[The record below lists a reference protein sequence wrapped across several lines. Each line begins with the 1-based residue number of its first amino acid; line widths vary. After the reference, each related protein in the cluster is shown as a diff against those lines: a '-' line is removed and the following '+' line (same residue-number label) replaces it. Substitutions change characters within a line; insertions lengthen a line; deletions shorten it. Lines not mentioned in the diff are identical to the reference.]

1 MRRGRFMHPPAV
13 AVQRLLYGT
22 GVGLLL
28 GVGFGL
34 QAGRSLGSS
43 TYAIELLS
51 ATSVLFFVLGWMLGN
66 GVGPLAVL
74 FSHESEEVMAQR
86 VREEIEEVHRSEDVT
101 SKWAELEAKVLT
113 HDLGE
118 QE

>member
-1 MRRGRFMHPPAV
+1 MHPPAV

-66 GVGPLAVL
+66 GVGPLAPAHMKARKSWLSVL
-74 FSHESEEVMAQR
+74 GR
-86 VREEIEEVHRSEDVT
+86 IEEVHRSEDDLQVGLN
-101 SKWAELEAKVLT
+101 SKPVLT

>member
-1 MRRGRFMHPPAV
+1 MHPPAV

-86 VREEIEEVHRSEDVT
+86 VREEDRRGASFGGRDL
-101 SKWAELEAKVLT
+101 KWAELEAKVLT